1 MIKIKAV
8 ERQVG
13 FGKDEKKKRWFPA
26 IYLSSDVTFEEFID
40 KVADETTISSA
51 DVKAVF
57 DRAGKVLVEQLREG
71 KSVDCG
77 DLGTF
82 RPSLTTKTGTG
93 AETAEGVTMEMI
105 DKLKVIYTPRVR
117 IKDALKKV
125 RMERAERL
133 LDVAFGS
140 KKKPIPG
147 GTTPTP
153 NPGGTTHT
161 PGGTTPTP
169 NPGEGNE

>member
-117 IKDALKKV
+117 VKDALKKV
-125 RMERAERL
+125 RLERL

-140 KKKPIPG
+140 KKKPTPGGTIPTPG
-147 GTTPTP
+147 GTTP
-153 NPGGTTHT
+153 N

>member
-117 IKDALKKV
+117 VKDALKKGLQKEAHP
-125 RMERAERL
+125 RWYNPHTWWHNSQPRWYNSHAQSRRRER
-133 LDVAFGS
+133 V
-140 KKKPIPG
+140 
-147 GTTPTP
+147 
-153 NPGGTTHT
+153 T
-161 PGGTTPTP
+161 PGKITL
-169 NPGEGNE
+169 NSF

>member
-57 DRAGKVLVEQLREG
+57 DLPVRY
-71 KSVDCG
+71 
-77 DLGTF
+77 
-82 RPSLTTKTGTG
+82 SLSNCAK
-93 AETAEGVTMEMI
+93 E
-105 DKLKVIYTPRVR
+105 K
-117 IKDALKKV
+117 ALI
-125 RMERAERL
+125 
-133 LDVAFGS
+133 VA
-140 KKKPIPG
+140 
-147 GTTPTP
+147 T
-153 NPGGTTHT
+153 
-161 PGGTTPTP
+161 
-169 NPGEGNE
+169 